1 MPRIS
6 RETKEEIANLSHA
19 ELLQIVLKMAAREK
33 SVMDYVMVNYIDKEM
48 GEEVLYEE
56 AIADLNALMI
66 KGYRGFSEQLQWA
79 NMLAA
84 CIKRIN
90 VFTRVS
96 NNKRMEADLLVYL
109 LEVPFSHTPD
119 LFGTCFTRFDTKVA
133 QILKRLITLVTKK
146 LHADYRIEYEDKINN
161 YLKVLHGTSNHLDM
175 IYDMP
180 QSI

>member
-1 MPRIS
+1 
-6 RETKEEIANLSHA
+6 
-19 ELLQIVLKMAAREK
+19 
-33 SVMDYVMVNYIDKEM
+33 
-48 GEEVLYEE
+48 
-56 AIADLNALMI
+56 
-66 KGYRGFSEQLQWA
+66 
-79 NMLAA
+79 
-84 CIKRIN
+84 
-90 VFTRVS
+90 
-96 NNKRMEADLLVYL
+96 MEADLLVYL

-161 YLKVLHGTSNHLDM
+161 YLKALHGTSNHLDM